1 MKSLIAI
8 VVFALISKTL
18 ALSAPELKDDGQVRV
33 DDFNDEI
40 MYRFQRFQN
49 FYTTMNFQMREYRLD
64 HVKLITNIFNQMMEL
79 FGEKLDFV
87 RRASVELDE
96 ALEMKENELGGVT
109 ECLQGVINRRDRLSE
124 DITRDVHACS
134 LRANNTM
141 QAQLRDVFYPT
152 FADIQSE
159 VLFINLIVMDALS
172 RGNVM
177 DDEDEIV
184 DYLSDLYHVYTTQW
198 PTAVTQLLKWE
209 QTRFTVEG
217 EFYIEEM
224 DMCLRNPVL
233 EYMRQAASLEYEAHM
248 C

>member
-1 MKSLIAI
+1 
-8 VVFALISKTL
+8 
-18 ALSAPELKDDGQVRV
+18 
-33 DDFNDEI
+33 
-40 MYRFQRFQN
+40 MYKVQRFQG
-49 FYTTMNFQMREYRLD
+49 FYDDMNFQMRTYRLR
-64 HVKLITNIFNQMMEL
+64 HVTLVETIFNQLMGL
-79 FGEKLDFV
+79 FGEHLDFV

-96 ALEMKENELGGVT
+96 ALELRENELGSIT
-109 ECLQGVINRRDRLSE
+109 ECLQGVINRRDRLSD
-124 DITRDVHACS
+124 DITRDVRVCS

-141 QAQLRDVFYPT
+141 QVQLREVFYPT

-177 DDEDEIV
+177 DDEDEII
-184 DYLSDLYHVYTTQW
+184 DYLSGQYEVYRNQW
-198 PTAVTQLLKWE
+198 PRAVTQLLIWE
-209 QTRFTVEG
+209 QARFTVEG
-217 EFYIEEM
+217 EFLIEEM

>member
-8 VVFALISKTL
+8 VVLALISQTF
-18 ALSAPELKDDGQVRV
+18 ASSVPEIKEDGNIRV
-33 DDFNDEI
+33 DDFYDEI
-40 MYRFQRFQN
+40 MYKFQRFN
-49 FYTTMNFQMREYRLD
+49 GFYAEMNYQMRRYRLS
-64 HVKLITNIFNQMMEL
+64 HVTLVETIYIQMMEL
-79 FGEKLDFV
+79 FGQHLDFI

-96 ALEMKENELGGVT
+96 ALEIRENELGGIT
-109 ECLQGVINRRDRLSE
+109 ECLQGVVNRRDRLSE
-124 DITRDVHACS
+124 DITRDVRVCS

-141 QAQLRDVFYPT
+141 QAQMREVFYPT

-177 DDEDEIV
+177 DDEDEIIE
-184 DYLSDLYHVYTTQW
+184 YLNGQYQVYTTQW
-198 PTAVTQLLKWE
+198 PGAVTQLLKWE

-217 EFYIEEM
+217 EFLVEEM